1 MHSYERQ
8 AGNTYGVQDPVAKP
22 PYATLS
28 YTWARYLRHEDL
40 SARGIRISG
49 IDWDTPNIDP
59 NHFTTQKLH
68 QAIRKIREISQLDYL
83 WIDLACI
90 NVERIPEDDTDLE
103 IDMQQ
108 DIFFNAAASFIWLSR
123 TEHSYISQ
131 LANMLV
137 DVPILDDAKTVSTL
151 LRVMADPWFS
161 SLWTLLE
168 AAVGT
173 KAIII
178 SSDCQAT
185 TVHRAKIDPAFVD
198 EPKAIRVASENDESV
213 FFEKISGSTVVGRG
227 TAMSPVT
234 SQFFTLR
241 DLICLVER
249 TISLIPFGDQRDEV
263 QEAVNRSGL
272 LSLKPFNLL
281 SIYGSAQHRHEMKP
295 GLRLKYIHNQLF
307 GFHNLPAG
315 DTTGKMFGL
324 AADYRVQDS

>member
-1 MHSYERQ
+1 MDVLGQTPALRCRPLEYWPHRLLHIPTMHSYERQ
-8 AGNTYGVQDPVAKP
+8 AGNTYGLQDPVANP

-28 YTWARYLRHEDL
+28 YTWARYLRHEHL

-49 IDWDTPNIDP
+49 IDWDTPDIDP
-59 NHFTTQKLH
+59 NHFTTKKLH

-90 NVERIPEDDTDLE
+90 NVERIPEDDTDPE

-123 TEHSYISQ
+123 TDHSYISQ
-131 LANMLV
+131 MANMLV

-178 SSDCQAT
+178 SSDCHAT
-185 TVHRAKIDPAFVD
+185 TVHRGKIDMAFLG
-198 EPKAIRVASENDESV
+198 EPKSIRIVATSGGWVVHCNVSSDLSV
-213 FFEKISGSTVVGRG
+213 LHSARLDLSG
-227 TAMSPVT
+227 
-234 SQFFTLR
+234 
-241 DLICLVER
+241 
-249 TISLIPFGDQRDEV
+249 
-263 QEAVNRSGL
+263 
-272 LSLKPFNLL
+272 
-281 SIYGSAQHRHEMKP
+281 
-295 GLRLKYIHNQLF
+295 
-307 GFHNLPAG
+307 
-315 DTTGKMFGL
+315 
-324 AADYRVQDS
+324 